1 MHTKRLRMIIS
12 SLQVLLLASTGAWY
26 YFLDRYYIST
36 QASRPE
42 HIINYGYA
50 PLDIVLKL
58 NFPLAIP
65 WALVSYLVDLT
76 FSGSRPRGTLL
87 TVVVFL
93 CVLATVA
100 LFWYFVVAEVQERS
114 RGSSL
119 IRSSSLFL
127 EIPKILVLAIAGG
140 AAFALAFWDG
150 HRLVLTGEL
159 NRGLYWSGMIR
170 AVVGG
175 LFLMAW
181 GLILIK
187 ASIQDLMVACRKDP
201 GKSAGS

>member
-1 MHTKRLRMIIS
+1 MHTKRLRLIIS

-26 YFLDRYYIST
+26 HFVERYYIST
-36 QASRPE
+36 EASRPE

-58 NFPLAIP
+58 NFPLAVP

-76 FSGSRPRGTLL
+76 FPGSRPRGTLL
-87 TVVVFL
+87 TVVVFF

-100 LFWYFVVAEVQERS
+100 LFWHFVAAEFQERS

-119 IRSSSLFL
+119 IRFSRQSL
-127 EIPKILVLAIAGG
+127 EIPKILVLAVAGG

-159 NRGLYWSGMIR
+159 NRGLYWSGVIR

-175 LFLMAW
+175 ILLVAW
-181 GLILIK
+181 GSILIK
-187 ASIQDLMVACRKDP
+187 ASIQDIRVASRK
-201 GKSAGS
+201 KSPV

>member
-1 MHTKRLRMIIS
+1 MIIS
-12 SLQVLLLASTGAWY
+12 SLQVLLLVSTGAWY

-36 QASRPE
+36 QVSRPE

-119 IRSSSLFL
+119 VRFSSLFF

-175 LFLMAW
+175 LFLVAW
-181 GLILIK
+181 ALILIK

-201 GKSAGS
+201 GKSA